1 MCKTNASPGRIYS
14 GSQKKRNRKHSSIR
28 ARVEYVFRVIKQ
40 QFVFTRTRYRGLMKN
55 AVQVNIDGLGQP
67 VPAAQEIVGYLRGS
81 PLKLSSKNELSAI
94 RVQKTDSNT
103 RKIWKP
109 LIVQRFP
116 KTIRYFPV
124 YLSKRYFFRLFF
136 GFSQDNR
143 NSIINLPKNFRMSL
157 KTQSSKQD
165 KAGIKN
171 IGATYN

>member
-1 MCKTNASPGRIYS
+1 MM
-14 GSQKKRNRKHSSIR
+14 KR
-28 ARVEYVFRVIKQ
+28 KQ
-40 QFVFTRTRYRGLMKN
+40 GE
-55 AVQVNIDGLGQP
+55 LGDKMP
-67 VPAAQEIVGYLRGS
+67 P
-81 PLKLSSKNELSAI
+81 KNELSAI